1 MRDNRISFLRLE
13 RSLAVK
19 MEIKGSRQLYNKLL
33 YIYTAVLACV
43 ILLLVLYFYTST
55 RQRFLEQN
63 LNYMEMMSR
72 AASSYLEETADTAEY
87 IHEDLYKSVME
98 LNDALHY
105 MTDEPSDYQRYRLDT
120 YMENKISEYK
130 GIEKFFLDA
139 FQAYADLN
147 YVVLYSYE
155 RDEITEYTRDGKS
168 YRKSAGEAFKNR
180 FFEENLS
187 DEESFTY
194 LKEIRNPVTMKVKG
208 CMVLGF
214 AGDKFREIYEYY
226 DRPELIVY
234 NEAGTGIFAS
244 SSKEP
249 LSAIREAERAGNLES
264 LLDAYAEHIQM
275 GQYHA
280 VSYLERKQAARVP
293 GTIVFMIFAVGVFA
307 MAFGEALVRYYL
319 QRLATRLNRI
329 LDGMTGVM
337 EGDLD
342 IRIPAN
348 KNGDELDLISRYF
361 NEMCARLDEHIKK
374 RYLAE
379 IEQKNAEMAALQS
392 QINPHFLYNTLEAIR
407 MKAICNG
414 DREVGK
420 MLYSMAVTFRAQL
433 KEADVITLAQELHY
447 SKKYMELFEFRY
459 QKQFQA
465 LVECPEEYLQTPIIK
480 FVLQPIIENYFIHG
494 IRMREEDNF
503 IRIAV
508 EKEEDFR
515 IIVEDNGRGMTK
527 EELAAKNEE
536 LLNDTMKKEASI
548 GVANVNRR
556 LKAVYGRDYGI
567 LMEAREGGGLR
578 VILRFPTVEPGEKE
592 EADYDESDVGGK

>member
-19 MEIKGSRQLYNKLL
+19 MEIKGSRQLYNKLF

-43 ILLLVLYFYTST
+43 VLLLVLYFYTST

-105 MTDEPSDYQRYRLDT
+105 MTDEPSDYQRYRMDT

-194 LKEIRNPVTMKVKG
+194 LKEIRNPATMKVKG

-249 LSAIREAERAGNLES
+249 LSAIREAERAGGLES

-337 EGDLD
+337 DGDLD

-392 QINPHFLYNTLEAIR
+392 QINPHFLYNTLNTIKSLIELDMPETAG
-407 MKAICNG
+407 KAVASMSSFYRNLLSRGQFIIPLKDELLLTEQYLYIQNLRFMEFVDYEIIC
-414 DREVGK
+414 DK
-420 MLYSMAVTFRAQL
+420 S
-433 KEADVITLAQELHY
+433 
-447 SKKYMELFEFRY
+447 
-459 QKQFQA
+459 
-465 LVECPEEYLQTPIIK
+465 CPDWNIK
-480 FVLQPIIENYFIHG
+480 VPKLTLQPIVENVFVHALAHTKCH
-494 IRMREEDNF
+494 IRLQIQCAQDS
-503 IRIAV
+503 
-508 EKEEDFR
+508 
-515 IIVEDNGRGMTK
+515 IIISVEDNGKGIPPDKLSSLEKSISQSITSQK
-527 EELAAKNEE
+527 
-536 LLNDTMKKEASI
+536 SI
-548 GVANVNRR
+548 GLPSVHHRIT
-556 LKAVYGRDYGI
+556 LLYGKNYG
-567 LMEAREGGGLR
+567 LSVKSREGIGTAVIIKLPKGGDG
-578 VILRFPTVEPGEKE
+578 IENTGN
-592 EADYDESDVGGK
+592 Y